1 MRRSV
6 LWILATL
13 VMTSSAALAQP
24 QIELTWWINPW
35 RIVTPDLAEGQ
46 SLTGEEYARY
56 MSEQFMALHPNV
68 TVHYE
73 LVPNAGFGEK
83 VTTAIFAG
91 NPPDVLKDLDWNP
104 EWAREGLLE
113 PIDAYLTDADR
124 ADFLDYAL
132 AKGEIDGQHYIW
144 PWN

>member
-6 LWILATL
+6 LQVLVALLALTP
-13 VMTSSAALAQP
+13 VAAAQP

-35 RIVTPDLAEGQ
+35 RIVTPDLPEGA
-46 SLTGEEYARY
+46 SPTGEEYARY

-91 NPPDVLKDLDWNP
+91 NPPDVLKVLDWNP

-113 PIDAYLTDADR
+113 PIDAYLTDEDR
-124 ADFLDYAL
+124 ADFL
-132 AKGEIDGQHYIW
+132 
-144 PWN
+144 P